1 MQANV
6 EHAEI
11 KMTDLK
17 SNAVKNKSRNIL
29 HNLRNKSFPT
39 PEFVPGCDLN
49 NKYIQVKGINYMSCL
64 ENDCK

>member
-6 EHAEI
+6 EHSEK

-17 SNAVKNKSRNIL
+17 SNAVKNKSRNIW

-39 PEFVPGCDLN
+39 PEFVPGCEQQVYSGKR
-49 NKYIQVKGINYMSCL
+49 NKLHVMLGK
-64 ENDCK
+64 